1 MDQGTYL
8 ADRGVGLGCRKR
20 PELRVA
26 RIGDRR
32 VILARGQDEG
42 RVAKVEGSVE
52 PQVERAGNA
61 ALYLVRRLRFEGVDP
76 RARFGGPVLHVEAA
90 SGGGHAPPPVPRR
103 QNTGEAANATG
114 REPVVAGV

>member
-8 ADRGVGLGCRKR
+8 ADRGVGLGGRKR

-76 RARFGGPVLHVEAA
+76 REGFGGHVLQVEAA
-90 SGGGHAPPPVPRR
+90 SGGGHDLATVHRR
-103 QNTGEAANATG
+103 QNNGEAANA
-114 REPVVAGV
+114 RA